1 MRSVVAPAV
10 QTPIGTLQFSD
21 GAPTAEIAAR
31 VYDRLDFRCSWRRVA
46 ALAIGRPAARRQ
58 RSLAGVSDPARVMAI
73 GAK

>member
-1 MRSVVAPAV
+1 MVAPDAV
-10 QTPIGTLQFSD
+10 QTHIGAPQFRD

-46 ALAIGRPAARRQ
+46 ALAIGRAAARRQ